1 MFEFHSDWKVIV
13 NSIPFLRYLVL
24 FSDMRTFSEDE
35 GKEEANK
42 LWSRGNILRQ
52 GIEFIIVIN
61 FSYCLFMIVINFI
74 QFKVN
79 NAK

>member
-1 MFEFHSDWKVIV
+1 MLEYTVSNI
-13 NSIPFLRYLVL
+13 NANNLIL

-42 LWSRGNILRQ
+42 LCSRGNISRQ

-61 FSYCLFMIVINFI
+61 FSCCLFMIVINFI